1 MFRTT
6 HRFNNRSI
14 VLTWTLS
21 YFLILLLPVL
31 IGILLNVESNR
42 TLKEEI
48 HKANDSLLKQ
58 VREVMDN
65 QFKTMEQLNFEITW
79 NVRMQELLYSDKYLS
94 SPQEYRYDLFRITR
108 DFNLYRTSYPM
119 VDLFYVYLNSDN
131 SVILPGTVRD
141 GTSAYEIL
149 HKNGDF
155 PFSQWQS
162 TINKSDFKGF
172 IPMYRIDDNGKSRK
186 TVAYIYTYP
195 HEKDKPVATNV
206 LMIDESRI
214 LGVIQNSEIFNE
226 GHVLILNQNNQVIA
240 SNSNVLL
247 PSDFPYTELE
257 NSSTFFYLN
266 SDGKRYEVFY
276 IQSPRSGLKYISLIP
291 SSIYWE
297 KAEKMRNLTIISM
310 GISLLGGIILMV
322 VFLRRNYIPVR
333 RLVQVFAKNS
343 ALHSSKPY
351 NEFHFIQQAVDSTL
365 HEFDNYKLKMEQQQH
380 IIRSNFVTRLL
391 KGKLDSQV
399 PVDEAL
405 TTFNMKFETDHFAVI
420 IFVIEESKGFFERFN
435 YLPDG
440 DKWRLLHFIISNV
453 VEEIACRNHNGY
465 VAEINEALACLINF
479 SNENKEERKEELLRI
494 AREAQAFLI
503 SHYDIQLTISISSIH
518 SQLGGISTAF
528 VEALEAMEYKLVM
541 GRQEILAYEEIQTD
555 KEMENDNGYYYPL
568 EVEQRLINCV
578 KLGEFE
584 KAKSILDEIIAT
596 NFHRHAVS
604 VPLARCL
611 MLNLLSTMIKTINEM
626 GNVHESLFHHSPKQI
641 DLMISSPTILD
652 MQMQLME
659 ILRKVCAYTSA
670 KRQQNMQQIRQRSL
684 QDLVQEVKGYIEEQ
698 YKDADLNVTMI
709 GSHFNRKPTYLSK
722 LFKDNTGEG
731 LLDYINKVR
740 IEKAKILMKQSN
752 KSIGDAAGCV
762 GFNDTNSFIRAFK
775 KTEGVTPGKY
785 KELLEQ

>member
-247 PSDFPYTELE
+247 PSDFVIM
-257 NSSTFFYLN
+257 NW
-266 SDGKRYEVFY
+266 K
-276 IQSPRSGLKYISLIP
+276 IP
-291 SSIYWE
+291 Q
-297 KAEKMRNLTIISM
+297 
-310 GISLLGGIILMV
+310 
-322 VFLRRNYIPVR
+322 P
-333 RLVQVFAKNS
+333 
-343 ALHSSKPY
+343 
-351 NEFHFIQQAVDSTL
+351 
-365 HEFDNYKLKMEQQQH
+365 
-380 IIRSNFVTRLL
+380 
-391 KGKLDSQV
+391 
-399 PVDEAL
+399 
-405 TTFNMKFETDHFAVI
+405 
-420 IFVIEESKGFFERFN
+420 
-435 YLPDG
+435 
-440 DKWRLLHFIISNV
+440 
-453 VEEIACRNHNGY
+453 
-465 VAEINEALACLINF
+465 
-479 SNENKEERKEELLRI
+479 
-494 AREAQAFLI
+494 
-503 SHYDIQLTISISSIH
+503 
-518 SQLGGISTAF
+518 
-528 VEALEAMEYKLVM
+528 
-541 GRQEILAYEEIQTD
+541 
-555 KEMENDNGYYYPL
+555 
-568 EVEQRLINCV
+568 
-578 KLGEFE
+578 
-584 KAKSILDEIIAT
+584 
-596 NFHRHAVS
+596 
-604 VPLARCL
+604 
-611 MLNLLSTMIKTINEM
+611 
-626 GNVHESLFHHSPKQI
+626 
-641 DLMISSPTILD
+641 
-652 MQMQLME
+652 
-659 ILRKVCAYTSA
+659 
-670 KRQQNMQQIRQRSL
+670 
-684 QDLVQEVKGYIEEQ
+684 
-698 YKDADLNVTMI
+698 
-709 GSHFNRKPTYLSK
+709 
-722 LFKDNTGEG
+722 
-731 LLDYINKVR
+731 
-740 IEKAKILMKQSN
+740 
-752 KSIGDAAGCV
+752 
-762 GFNDTNSFIRAFK
+762 SFI
-775 KTEGVTPGKY
+775 
-785 KELLEQ
+785 